1 MTTLEDYLEMNAERI
16 DKALH
21 RYFGDVHGD
30 LFRASAHLL
39 LAGGKRLR
47 PAVVILA
54 ADAVRKGGSS
64 DDLLPAALSLELTHN
79 FTLIHDDIMDGDVVR
94 RGVPTVHTVWDEPT
108 AILAGDVLYAK
119 AFEFIC
125 LSEATDA
132 AKIRAVKMLA
142 RTCTDICDGQSMDMR
157 SRSATTFW
165 RWSTW
170 RWSARRPACST
181 GGHPPPSAGSLP
193 ERTPVQADAL
203 YQYGGVNSGIAFQI
217 QDDLIDL
224 LASSD
229 ASGKDRASD
238 IREGKQ
244 TLIAIRAREK
254 GIDLAPPYRRRLSG
268 AEIDDLTARLREA
281 GVIDEVR
288 AVAVERAAV
297 AKEALSVIPDSE
309 EKRLLG
315 DIADFFIARG
325 N

>member
-1 MTTLEDYLEMNAERI
+1 MTTLEDYLEKNADRI

-54 ADAVRKGGSS
+54 ADAVRKGSS

-79 FTLIHDDIMDGDVVR
+79 FTLIHDDIMDGDAAR

-125 LSEATDA
+125 FSDAADA

-142 RTCTDICDGQSMDMR
+142 RTCTDICDGQSMDMAFEKR
-157 SRSATTFW
+157 DDVTEVEYLEMVSKKTGVLYGASA
-165 RWSTW
+165 
-170 RWSARRPACST
+170 AI
-181 GGHPPPSAGSLP
+181 GGILAGAS
-193 ERTPVQADAL
+193 PVQADAL
-203 YQYGGVNSGIAFQI
+203 YQYGVNSGIAFQI

-224 LASSD
+224 IASSET
-229 ASGKDRASD
+229 SGKDRASD

-254 GIDLAPPYRRRLSG
+254 GIDLAPYRRQLSG
-268 AEIDDLTARLREA
+268 AEIDGLISRLQDA

-297 AKEALSVIPDSE
+297 AKQALSVLPDSE
-309 EKRLLG
+309 EKRLLA
-315 DIADFFIARG
+315 DIADFFIDRG

>member
-1 MTTLEDYLEMNAERI
+1 MLY
-16 DKALH
+16 
-21 RYFGDVHGD
+21 G
-30 LFRASAHLL
+30 ASA
-39 LAGGKRLR
+39 AIGG
-47 PAVVILA
+47 
-54 ADAVRKGGSS
+54 
-64 DDLLPAALSLELTHN
+64 
-79 FTLIHDDIMDGDVVR
+79 
-94 RGVPTVHTVWDEPT
+94 
-108 AILAGDVLYAK
+108 ILAGAN
-119 AFEFIC
+119 
-125 LSEATDA
+125 
-132 AKIRAVKMLA
+132 
-142 RTCTDICDGQSMDMR
+142 
-157 SRSATTFW
+157 
-165 RWSTW
+165 
-170 RWSARRPACST
+170 
-181 GGHPPPSAGSLP
+181 
-193 ERTPVQADAL
+193 PVQADAL
-203 YQYGGVNSGIAFQI
+203 YQYGVNSGIAFQI

-254 GIDLAPPYRRRLSG
+254 GIDLVPYRRRLSG

-297 AKEALSVIPDSE
+297 AKQALSVIPDSE